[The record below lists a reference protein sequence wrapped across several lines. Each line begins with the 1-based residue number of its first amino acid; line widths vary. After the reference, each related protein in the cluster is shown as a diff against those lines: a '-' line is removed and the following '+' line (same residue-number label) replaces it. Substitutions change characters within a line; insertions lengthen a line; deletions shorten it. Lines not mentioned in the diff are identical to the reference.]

1 LVSRIVRRF
10 FVLASLPAAGRLV
23 TAALKRG
30 RVRGDLSKMIGNLAS
45 SLPLRSNED
54 ERGGLRNYGIVCQVL
69 VIGLLNF
76 SKLQAIPGEMRTSW
90 VNRAWLKERGA
101 FYKPEPGRGGI
112 KRYAF

>member
-1 LVSRIVRRF
+1 
-10 FVLASLPAAGRLV
+10 
-23 TAALKRG
+23 
-30 RVRGDLSKMIGNLAS
+30 MIGNLAS